1 MGFNWKDYI
10 IEGLRVL
17 EYNGEMIISESI
29 ERYEII
35 KNYINELN
43 IKIIND
49 NYINT
54 NRWFIIHAIK
64 Q

>member
-17 EYNGEMIISESI
+17 EYNGEIIINESI
-29 ERYEII
+29 ERYDII

-43 IKIIND
+43 MKIIND
-49 NYINT
+49 NYNNT

>member
-1 MGFNWKDYI
+1 MGFNWKEYI

-29 ERYEII
+29 ERYDII

-43 IKIIND
+43 MKIIND
-49 NYINT
+49 NYNNT

>member
-17 EYNGEMIISESI
+17 EYNGEIIISESI
-29 ERYEII
+29 ERYDII

-43 IKIIND
+43 MKILND
-49 NYINT
+49 NYNNT